1 MAQIVCGRGSGL
13 DRFRLELEDWVRSGT
28 NRLELEDWARSGTN
42 RLQLDDW
49 DFWVV
54 CDFSPQKNPTW
65 TGLAW
70 GMLGLK
76 SKAGR
81 HLHGL
86 AVFKIDGVVG

>member
-1 MAQIVCGRGSGL
+1 MARIVCGRGSGL

-28 NRLELEDWARSGTN
+28 NRLELEDWSRSGTN

-65 TGLAW
+65 TGLFCSA
-70 GMLGLK
+70 
-76 SKAGR
+76 
-81 HLHGL
+81 
-86 AVFKIDGVVG
+86 

>member
-1 MAQIVCGRGSGL
+1 MARIVCGRGSGL

-65 TGLAW
+65 TGLVETT
-70 GMLGLK
+70 LSDGLET
-76 SKAGR
+76 SGQR
-81 HLHGL
+81 
-86 AVFKIDGVVG
+86 VYC

>member
-1 MAQIVCGRGSGL
+1 M

-65 TGLAW
+65 TGLVHFI
-70 GMLGLK
+70 MIFQK
-76 SKAGR
+76 
-81 HLHGL
+81 
-86 AVFKIDGVVG
+86 FKWPNTKYLFFVLI

>member
-1 MAQIVCGRGSGL
+1 MNS
-13 DRFRLELEDWVRSGT
+13 LELEDWVRSGT

-65 TGLAW
+65 TGL
-70 GMLGLK
+70 
-76 SKAGR
+76 S
-81 HLHGL
+81 
-86 AVFKIDGVVG
+86 